1 MSTLTAPPQ
10 RRQSRGAAIVRVLDV
25 DGELAG
31 ALTGERLLEARAR
44 LVAHEHRIPPGPW
57 TPRQTRPERDDQLGL
72 LVLEGLLAR
81 EVVMGDNISAEL
93 IGEGDLI
100 RPWQDH
106 DTSDLLRSEVR
117 WTAVEPTRL
126 AVLGSGFSEV
136 LTRYPEIHSVLLH
149 RLTERSHRLALA
161 QAISTLNGV
170 DQRILALLWHLA
182 SRWGRVT
189 PQGITLRLA
198 LPHRVIAQLVGARRP
213 TVSTAITRL
222 VRSGDVVRLP
232 DRTWLL
238 SGDPV
243 GRPSEQ
249 AGRVIRMRRP
259 PGLAA
264 GSSRQ

>member
-1 MSTLTAPPQ
+1 MTAPP
-10 RRQSRGAAIVRVLDV
+10 RRRPAGASAIVRVLDV
-25 DGELAG
+25 DAELAG
-31 ALTGERLLEARAR
+31 SLQGERLLDARAR
-44 LVAHEHRIPPGPW
+44 LVAHERRLPVGPW
-57 TPRQTRPERDDQLGL
+57 NPPQQRPERDDHLGL

-106 DTSDLLRSEVR
+106 DASELMQSRVR

-126 AVLGSGFSEV
+126 AVLGGSFAEA
-136 LTRYPEIHSVLLH
+136 LARYPEIHGVLLQ
-149 RLTERSHRLALA
+149 RLTLRAHRLAVA

-222 VRSGDVVRLP
+222 VRSGDVQRLP

-243 GRPSEQ
+243 GLPTEQ
-249 AGRVIRMRRP
+249 AGRVIRMRRA
-259 PGLAA
+259 PGVAA
-264 GSSRQ
+264 GSPLR